1 MSPSEMIQELLD
13 GELDPHNESA
23 LFGELAVN
31 VDLRTEFKQQLAI
44 RHSVQNDRM
53 ALIPPAHLTN
63 AVFSNLGF
71 AAPLAGAAT
80 GVAGGGLLLQWL
92 SRFGLPLMSAAAAVG
107 ITTAAMST
115 LESSPDA
122 AATAGESPT
131 MASTST
137 TNTPPLEESKV
148 DNSTHQSV
156 ESASPEEAA
165 IASLSRDNARLR
177 AQLRDLKESE
187 RSLPA
192 SDRRASTPQE
202 MAITTETP
210 RVIDQ
215 AATEVP
221 AQVPV
226 MTTLAR
232 VETTSIISTRDDL
245 APFEVQKMDI
255 APQPWE
261 QFPSFIV
268 QVRGVAAQG
277 LTEVSVQPQTTWY
290 DDASV
295 ALLYQLSDRH
305 TFGLEVGNESFPQV
319 FEGMRNGRVIRYEQ
333 QPTAQWAGLVYRYSL
348 PAIADRF
355 VPFVQGFAGG
365 STFGPLGRVA
375 GGIQYSPAGPLTF
388 LVGLEGSLLGYQF
401 QNTWFTSSKLGF
413 TYGVAV
419 RL

>member
-31 VDLRTEFKQQLAI
+31 ADLRTEFKQQLAI

-115 LESSPDA
+115 HDASSGVTP
-122 AATAGESPT
+122 TAGEQPAQVS
-131 MASTST
+131 AST
-137 TNTPPLEESKV
+137 TNTPDSEESIA
-148 DNSTHQSV
+148 DNSTYQSV
-156 ESASPEEAA
+156 EPASTERAA
-165 IASLSRDNARLR
+165 IASLSRDNAQLR
-177 AQLRDLKESE
+177 AQLRALQE
-187 RSLPA
+187 
-192 SDRRASTPQE
+192 SDRTTLANDSRAAVAQE
-202 MAITTETP
+202 SANTTDEAP
-210 RVIDQ
+210 
-215 AATEVP
+215 ATAQPATDVA

-226 MTTLAR
+226 MTALAR
-232 VETTSIISTRDDL
+232 VETTSVITTRDDL
-245 APFEVQKMDI
+245 APFEVQKMNI

-261 QFPSFIV
+261 QYPSFIV
-268 QVRGVAAQG
+268 QIRGVAAQG

-305 TFGLEVGNESFPQV
+305 TFGLEVGNEAFPQV

-333 QPTAQWAGLVYRYSL
+333 QPTAQWAGLVYRHSF
-348 PAIADRF
+348 PALADRF
-355 VPFVQGFAGG
+355 VPFLQGFAGG

-388 LVGLEGSLLGYQF
+388 LIGLEGSLLGYQF